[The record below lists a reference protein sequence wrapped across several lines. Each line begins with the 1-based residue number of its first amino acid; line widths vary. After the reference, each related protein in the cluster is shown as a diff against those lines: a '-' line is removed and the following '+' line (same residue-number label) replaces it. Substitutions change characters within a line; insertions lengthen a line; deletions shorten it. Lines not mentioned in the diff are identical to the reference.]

1 MDIFFPLYY
10 RILTLYEAK
19 SLVALLHVKDCGT
32 LDRALVTISS
42 SAAFTQNQDSLREAG
57 CIMRLQHLVIHSDL
71 RVRIAAMRA
80 VANLALNT
88 ANQREM
94 EVYRYLDNI
103 NHNELKY

>member
-1 MDIFFPLYY
+1 M
-10 RILTLYEAK
+10 
-19 SLVALLHVKDCGT
+19 VALLHIKDCGT
-32 LDRALVTISS
+32 LERALVTISS

-103 NHNELKY
+103 NHIELKY